1 MKRGHLVTLII
12 IIVLIIDQASK
23 IYIKTNFEYG
33 KGFLM
38 FGLDWARIHF
48 VENDGMAF
56 GLSFGGVTGKYLLSI
71 FRIVLVMV
79 LIYII
84 RGMIQ
89 ANENKGLVISFALI
103 IAGAIGNI
111 LDSAF
116 YGMIFS
122 ETPTF
127 HGGIAELFPEG
138 GGYAPFL
145 QGKVV
150 DMLYF
155 PMYEGS
161 FPDWFPRWGG
171 DRFSFFN
178 PVFNVADTSI
188 SIGVITILVF
198 YRSFFKSDEQIRQE
212 KEAKLLEEGKDQSID
227 EQESIDNIGDP
238 KSQE

>member
-1 MKRGHLVTLII
+1 
-12 IIVLIIDQASK
+12 
-23 IYIKTNFEYG
+23 
-33 KGFLM
+33 M

-56 GLSFGGVTGKYLLSI
+56 GLSFGGVIGKYILSI
-71 FRIVLVMV
+71 FRIVLVLV

-89 ANENKGLVISFALI
+89 ANENKGLLIAFSLI

-111 LDSAF
+111 IDSAF

-127 HGGIAELFPEG
+127 HGGIAEMFPEG

-155 PMYEGS
+155 PLYEGH
-161 FPDWFPRWGG
+161 FPDWFPFKGG
-171 DRFSFFN
+171 ERFSFFN

-188 SIGVITILVF
+188 SLGVIIILVF
-198 YRSFFKSDEQIRQE
+198 YRSFFKTEE
-212 KEAKLLEEGKDQSID
+212 KSEELEYRE
-227 EQESIDNIGDP
+227 EE
-238 KSQE
+238 

>member
-1 MKRGHLVTLII
+1 
-12 IIVLIIDQASK
+12 
-23 IYIKTNFEYG
+23 
-33 KGFLM
+33 M

-56 GLSFGGVTGKYLLSI
+56 GLSFGGVIGKYMLSI
-71 FRIVLVMV
+71 FRILLVMV

-84 RGMIQ
+84 RGMIK
-89 ANENKGLVISFALI
+89 ANENKGLLIAFALI

-111 LDSAF
+111 LDCSF

-127 HGGIAELFPEG
+127 HGGIAEMFPEG

-155 PMYEGS
+155 PIFSGTLPEWLP
-161 FPDWFPRWGG
+161 FKGG
-171 DRFSFFN
+171 DNFSFFN

-188 SIGVITILVF
+188 SLGVITILVF
-198 YRSFFKSDEQIRQE
+198 YRSFFKTEEENITE
-212 KEAKLLEEGKDQSID
+212 KDIETSEVFAQ
-227 EQESIDNIGDP
+227 P
-238 KSQE
+238 

>member
-1 MKRGHLVTLII
+1 MRHQSIELKKAHLVTAII
-12 IIVLIIDQASK
+12 IFVLIIDQVSK

-56 GLSFGGVTGKYLLSI
+56 GLSFGGVIGKYILSI

-84 RGMIQ
+84 RGMIK
-89 ANENKGLVISFALI
+89 ANESKGLLIAFSLI

-111 LDSAF
+111 IDSAF

-122 ETPTF
+122 ETPLY
-127 HGGIAELFPEG
+127 HGGIAQMFPEG

-155 PMYEGS
+155 PMYEGTL
-161 FPDWFPRWGG
+161 PDWVPFRGG
-171 DRFSFFN
+171 KSFSFFN

-188 SIGVITILVF
+188 SLGVITILVF
-198 YRSFFKSDEQIRQE
+198 YRSFFKSEEEIR
-212 KEAKLLEEGKDQSID
+212 K
-227 EQESIDNIGDP
+227 EQERL
-238 KSQE
+238 SQEEE

>member
-1 MKRGHLVTLII
+1 
-12 IIVLIIDQASK
+12 
-23 IYIKTNFEYG
+23 
-33 KGFLM
+33 M

-56 GLSFGGVTGKYLLSI
+56 GLSFGGVAGKYVLSI
-71 FRIVLVMV
+71 FRLILVMV

-89 ANENKGLVISFALI
+89 AKENKGLLIAFALI
-103 IAGAIGNI
+103 IAGAVGNI
-111 LDSAF
+111 IDSAF

-122 ETPTF
+122 ETPY

-155 PMYEGS
+155 PMYEGVL
-161 FPDWFPRWGG
+161 PDWVPFKGG
-171 DRFSFFN
+171 KAFSFFN
-178 PVFNVADTSI
+178 PVFNVADSSI
-188 SIGVITILVF
+188 FLGVMTILVF
-198 YRSFFKSDEQIRQE
+198 YRSFFKSEEEIRKEKDLVNQQI
-212 KEAKLLEEGKDQSID
+212 EE
-227 EQESIDNIGDP
+227 EE
-238 KSQE
+238 

>member
-1 MKRGHLVTLII
+1 MKRTHLVTAII
-12 IIVLIIDQASK
+12 LIVLIIDQISK
-23 IYIKTNFEYG
+23 IYIKTTFEYG
-33 KGFLM
+33 NGFNM

-56 GLSFGGVTGKYLLSI
+56 GLSFGGVAGKYVLSI
-71 FRIVLVMV
+71 FRIILVMV

-89 ANENKGLVISFALI
+89 ANENKGLLIAFALI

-111 LDSAF
+111 IDSAF

-122 ETPTF
+122 ETPY

-155 PMYEGS
+155 PMYEGVL
-161 FPDWFPRWGG
+161 PDWIPFKGG
-171 DRFSFFN
+171 KSFSFFN

-188 SIGVITILVF
+188 SLGVITILVF
-198 YRSFFKSDEQIRQE
+198 YRSFFKS
-212 KEAKLLEEGKDQSID
+212 EEDIKK
-227 EQESIDNIGDP
+227 EQELKN
-238 KSQE
+238 QALTEEE